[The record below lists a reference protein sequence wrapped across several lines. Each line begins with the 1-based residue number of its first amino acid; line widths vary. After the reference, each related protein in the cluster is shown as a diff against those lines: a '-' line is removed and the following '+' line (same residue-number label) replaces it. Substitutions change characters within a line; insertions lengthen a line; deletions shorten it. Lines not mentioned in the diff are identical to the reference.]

1 MKVWYVQKG
10 GLLIMSN
17 LRRQRQKEKKREA
30 QLYEKLDK
38 KNCFNHADTTPWQAI
53 NNIRNKQKAVS

>member
-1 MKVWYVQKG
+1 MWDVQKG

-30 QLYEKLDK
+30 ELWKKLDY
-38 KNCFNHADTTPWQAI
+38 KNCFNKADTTPWEAV
-53 NNIRNKQKAVS
+53 NNIRNKQKAIR